1 MIGDNDLSIPRKM
14 LDAYALR
21 HKLLANNIANAEVPG
36 YRKMDVDFS
45 DSLRKA
51 VESQDPQ
58 RIQREPIQVRQAREA
73 GVETETEVAR
83 MTKNEVL
90 YNTFANIAS
99 FKLRLLRAAIQSK

>member
-1 MIGDNDLSIPRKM
+1 MIGDNDLSIPQKM

-36 YRKMDVDFS
+36 YRKMDVNFS
-45 DSLRKA
+45 ESLKKA

-58 RIQREPIQVRQAREA
+58 RIHHEQIQVQQAREA
-73 GVETETEVAR
+73 GVDTESEIAK

-90 YNTFANIAS
+90 YNTFADIAS
-99 FKLRLLRAAIQSK
+99 FKLRLLRTAIQSK

>member
-1 MIGDNDLSIPRKM
+1 MIGDNDLSVAEKM

-36 YRKMDVDFS
+36 YRKLDVDFS
-45 DSLRKA
+45 ASLRKA
-51 VESQDPQ
+51 LESGDRQ
-58 RIQREPIQVRQAREA
+58 RIARETVQVQQAREA
-73 GVETETEVAR
+73 GVETETEVAK

>member
-1 MIGDNDLSIPRKM
+1 MIGDNDLSIPQKM

-36 YRKMDVDFS
+36 YRKMDVNFS
-45 DSLRKA
+45 ESLQKA

-58 RIQREPIQVRQAREA
+58 RIHQEQIQVQQAREA
-73 GVETETEVAR
+73 GVETESEIAK

-90 YNTFANIAS
+90 YNTFADIAS
-99 FKLRLLRAAIQSK
+99 FKLRLLRTAIQSK